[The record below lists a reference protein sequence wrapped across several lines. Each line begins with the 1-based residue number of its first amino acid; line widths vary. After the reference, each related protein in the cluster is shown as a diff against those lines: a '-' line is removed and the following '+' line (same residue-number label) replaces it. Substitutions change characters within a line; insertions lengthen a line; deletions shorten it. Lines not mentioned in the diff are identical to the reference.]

1 VRLNRRRIKGEL
13 GAEQCIQSLDTLYDV
28 LYTMVKMMAPF
39 TPYLTEYIFQ
49 RLALFQPPGSL
60 EHADSV
66 HYQMMPVSQS
76 KFIRSDI
83 ERSVALMQSV
93 VELGRVMRDRRT
105 LPVKYP
111 VSEIIVIHKDPQ
123 TLEAIKSLQDFI
135 LSELNVRKL
144 TLSSDKEKY
153 GVSLRA
159 EPDHKVCYI
168 ETLFVCIKLMNH
180 CFLRRWGSGLRAI
193 SRRLWPQLRL

>member
-1 VRLNRRRIKGEL
+1 
-13 GAEQCIQSLDTLYDV
+13 
-28 LYTMVKMMAPF
+28 MVKMMAPF

-49 RLALFQPPGSL
+49 RLVLFQPAGTL

-66 HYQMMPVSQS
+66 HYQMMPVSQK
-76 KFIRSDI
+76 KFIRNDI

-111 VSEIIVIHKDPQ
+111 VSEIIAIHKDSQ
-123 TLEAIKSLQDFI
+123 ILEAIKTLQDFI

-153 GVSLRA
+153 GVTLRA
-159 EPDHKVCYI
+159 EPDHKVC
-168 ETLFVCIKLMNH
+168 LL
-180 CFLRRWGSGLRAI
+180 
-193 SRRLWPQLRL
+193 

>member
-1 VRLNRRRIKGEL
+1 M
-13 GAEQCIQSLDTLYDV
+13 GADQCIQSLDTLYDV

-49 RLALFQPPGSL
+49 RLVLFQPAGTL

-66 HYQMMPVSQS
+66 HYQMMPVSQK
-76 KFIRSDI
+76 KFIRNDI

-111 VSEIIVIHKDPQ
+111 VSR
-123 TLEAIKSLQDFI
+123 S
-135 LSELNVRKL
+135 
-144 TLSSDKEKY
+144 
-153 GVSLRA
+153 
-159 EPDHKVCYI
+159 
-168 ETLFVCIKLMNH
+168 
-180 CFLRRWGSGLRAI
+180 
-193 SRRLWPQLRL
+193 

>member
-1 VRLNRRRIKGEL
+1 M
-13 GAEQCIQSLDTLYDV
+13 GADQCIQSLDTLYDV

-49 RLALFQPPGSL
+49 RLVLFQPAGTL

-66 HYQMMPVSQS
+66 HYQMMPVSQK
-76 KFIRSDI
+76 KFIRNDI

-111 VSEIIVIHKDPQ
+111 VSEIIVIHKDSQ
-123 TLEAIKSLQDFI
+123 ILEAIKTLQDFI

-153 GVSLRA
+153 GVTLRA
-159 EPDHKVCYI
+159 EPDHKVC
-168 ETLFVCIKLMNH
+168 LL
-180 CFLRRWGSGLRAI
+180 
-193 SRRLWPQLRL
+193 

>member
-1 VRLNRRRIKGEL
+1 
-13 GAEQCIQSLDTLYDV
+13 
-28 LYTMVKMMAPF
+28 MAPF

-49 RLALFQPPGSL
+49 RLVLFQPAGTL

-66 HYQMMPVSQS
+66 HYQMMPVSQK
-76 KFIRSDI
+76 KFIRNDI

-111 VSEIIVIHKDPQ
+111 VSEIIAIHKDSQ
-123 TLEAIKSLQDFI
+123 ILEAIKTLQDFI

-153 GVSLRA
+153 GVTLRA
-159 EPDHKVCYI
+159 EPDHKVC
-168 ETLFVCIKLMNH
+168 LL
-180 CFLRRWGSGLRAI
+180 
-193 SRRLWPQLRL
+193 

>member
-1 VRLNRRRIKGEL
+1 
-13 GAEQCIQSLDTLYDV
+13 
-28 LYTMVKMMAPF
+28 MVKMMAPF

-49 RLALFQPPGSL
+49 RLVLFQPKGTL

-66 HYQMMPVSQS
+66 HYQMMPVSQR
-76 KFIRSDI
+76 KYIRSDI

-111 VSEIIVIHKDPQ
+111 ISEIIVIHKDKQ
-123 TLEAIKSLQDFI
+123 TLEEIKSLQDFI

-144 TLSSDKEKY
+144 TLSSEKEKY
-153 GVSLRA
+153 GVTLRA
-159 EPDHKVCYI
+159 EPDHKVSIRNY
-168 ETLFVCIKLMNH
+168 
-180 CFLRRWGSGLRAI
+180 
-193 SRRLWPQLRL
+193 

>member
-1 VRLNRRRIKGEL
+1 M

-49 RLALFQPPGSL
+49 RLVLFQPAGSL

-66 HYQMMPVSQS
+66 HYQMMPVSQK

-93 VELGRVMRDRRT
+93 VELGRIMRDRRT

-111 VSEIIVIHKDPQ
+111 VSEIIVIHKDEN
-123 TLEAIKSLQDFI
+123 TLKEIKSLEGFI

-144 TLSSDKEKY
+144 TLSSEKEKY

-159 EPDHKVCYI
+159 EPDHKVSI
-168 ETLFVCIKLMNH
+168 F
-180 CFLRRWGSGLRAI
+180 
-193 SRRLWPQLRL
+193 